1 MVMGILNTT
10 PDSFYDGGNFVQS
23 GKAIDVE
30 CALERALCM
39 VREGAAIIDVGGE
52 SSRPGAVKISAEEEI
67 KRTVPLIAKL
77 RQASDVLISIDTY
90 KAEVAKAA
98 LQAGANIV
106 NDISG
111 FTFDAALPEV
121 CRRYNAGVVLMQT
134 PVTPQEMQ
142 WSLLTP
148 NSNGNVVAQ
157 VRQSLEKSLAV
168 AKRHGITNIMLDP
181 GFGFGKSVEEN
192 YRLLA
197 HLSLLQNLGYPLLVG
212 LSRKSFLGRLK
223 VNGEM
228 LIFPA
233 KERFVATIAAQA
245 LALQQGARIIRAHD
259 VAEAVQCLQIVE
271 ATQAAGAVDYPH
283 DSGFPH
289 SRE

>member
-1 MVMGILNTT
+1 
-10 PDSFYDGGNFVQS
+10 
-23 GKAIDVE
+23 
-30 CALERALCM
+30 
-39 VREGAAIIDVGGE
+39 
-52 SSRPGAVKISAEEEI
+52 
-67 KRTVPLIAKL
+67 
-77 RQASDVLISIDTY
+77 
-90 KAEVAKAA
+90 
-98 LQAGANIV
+98 
-106 NDISG
+106 
-111 FTFDAALPEV
+111 
-121 CRRYNAGVVLMQT
+121 
-134 PVTPQEMQ
+134 MQ

-148 NSNGNVVAQ
+148 NSYGNVVAQ

-168 AKRHGITNIMLDP
+168 AKQHGITNIMLDP

-223 VNGEM
+223 VDGEM

-271 ATQAAGAVDYPH
+271 ATQAAGAVDYS
-283 DSGFPH
+283 D
-289 SRE
+289 EAE